1 MNMSTPGE
9 QVQILEERVKELKD
23 RLGTCDDALRVSLE
37 RDLRISDE
45 KNKILQNKIRQLDK
59 YIKELEDELAQLT

>member
-1 MNMSTPGE
+1 MSTPGE
-9 QVQILEERVKELKD
+9 QVQILEERIKELKD
-23 RLGTCDDALRVSLE
+23 RLGTCDDTLRVSLE

-59 YIKELEDELAQLT
+59 HIKELEDELAQLT

>member
-1 MNMSTPGE
+1 MNMLTPGE
-9 QVQILEERVKELKD
+9 QVQILEERVKGLKD
-23 RLGTCDDALRVSLE
+23 RLGTCGDTLSGSLE

-45 KNKILQNKIRQLDK
+45 KNKILQNKIRQLDE

>member
-1 MNMSTPGE
+1 MPTPGE

-23 RLGTCDDALRVSLE
+23 RLRTCDDTLKASLE

-45 KNKILQNKIRQLDK
+45 KNHILQNKIKQLDK
-59 YIKELEDELAQLT
+59 YIKELEDELVQLT

>member
-1 MNMSTPGE
+1 MSTPGE

>member
-1 MNMSTPGE
+1 MSTPGE

-23 RLGTCDDALRVSLE
+23 RLGTCGDTLRGSLE
-37 RDLRISDE
+37 RDLRVSDE

-59 YIKELEDELAQLT
+59 YIKELEDELAQLR

>member
-1 MNMSTPGE
+1 MPTPGE

-23 RLGTCDDALRVSLE
+23 RLGTCGDTLSGSLE

-45 KNKILQNKIRQLDK
+45 KNKIFQNKIRQLDK
-59 YIKELEDELAQLT
+59 YIKELEDELAHLT

>member
-1 MNMSTPGE
+1 MPTPGE
-9 QVQILEERVKELKD
+9 QVQILEQRVKELKD
-23 RLGTCDDALRVSLE
+23 RLGTCNDTLKASLKRE
-37 RDLRISDE
+37 LRISDE

>member
-1 MNMSTPGE
+1 MPTPGE

-23 RLGTCDDALRVSLE
+23 RLRTCDDTLGASLE
-37 RDLRISDE
+37 RDPRISDE

-59 YIKELEDELAQLT
+59 YVKELEDELAQLT